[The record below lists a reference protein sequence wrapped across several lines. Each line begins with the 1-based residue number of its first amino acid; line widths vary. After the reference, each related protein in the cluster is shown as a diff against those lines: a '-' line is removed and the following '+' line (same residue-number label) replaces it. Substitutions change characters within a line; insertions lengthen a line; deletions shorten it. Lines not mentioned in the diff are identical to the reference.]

1 MLSRV
6 WGHALNSPNSQDL
19 LRLSIEWNWHLPV
32 VLTVSGWLLLLLVL
46 AGLGLLVFVKWSHLR
61 GMFHTWKPIEL
72 EINLGHVGKV
82 KLCPQ
87 EQERQIAYRIW
98 TELVTRK
105 AAIPIDLNNDVIVE
119 IYDSWYSLFQCVRSL
134 IGEICAADLPTSESK
149 RKLVGVATQTLNEG
163 LRPHLTLWQARLRH
177 WLRVTK
183 DEHESLSPQEH
194 QRAFPEF
201 ERLSADLLRVNADI
215 IQYAAQLKMMI
226 DSR

>member
-98 TELVTRK
+98 TELVTLGTASFSVFARLLGRF
-105 AAIPIDLNNDVIVE
+105 A
-119 IYDSWYSLFQCVRSL
+119 
-134 IGEICAADLPTSESK
+134 LPTF
-149 RKLVGVATQTLNEG
+149 Q
-163 LRPHLTLWQARLRH
+163 
-177 WLRVTK
+177 
-183 DEHESLSPQEH
+183 
-194 QRAFPEF
+194 
-201 ERLSADLLRVNADI
+201 LLKVKEN
-215 IQYAAQLKMMI
+215 
-226 DSR
+226 